1 MNPVVRTVEDLC
13 KLVGSKDE
21 SIAQMNIEAILDYL
35 QNWGVIENYN
45 ADKLDWIFSD
55 NESN

>member
-21 SIAQMNIEAILDYL
+21 PIAQARIEAILNYL
-35 QNWGVIENYN
+35 QKWNVIEEYD

-55 NESN
+55 EECN

>member
-21 SIAQMNIEAILDYL
+21 SIAQARIEAILIYL
-35 QNWGVIENYN
+35 QKWNVIEEYD

-55 NESN
+55 EECN